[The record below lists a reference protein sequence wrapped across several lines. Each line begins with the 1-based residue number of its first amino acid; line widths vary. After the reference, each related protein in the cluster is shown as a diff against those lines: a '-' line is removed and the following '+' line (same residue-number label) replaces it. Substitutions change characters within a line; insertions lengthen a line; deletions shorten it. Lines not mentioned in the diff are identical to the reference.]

1 MTTLRSG
8 WRASTWPVSRPH
20 TRGVGGVDL
29 DRIDIRML
37 GGDLLEQF
45 GPSAPDNH
53 GVARG
58 VQAQRQSQTDSTGRT
73 GNEDGV
79 SSDVHA
85 CVPFVVCQSLPIQRQ
100 LVTRIKG
107 RHERSIAAD

>member
-1 MTTLRSG
+1 
-8 WRASTWPVSRPH
+8 
-20 TRGVGGVDL
+20 
-29 DRIDIRML
+29 ML